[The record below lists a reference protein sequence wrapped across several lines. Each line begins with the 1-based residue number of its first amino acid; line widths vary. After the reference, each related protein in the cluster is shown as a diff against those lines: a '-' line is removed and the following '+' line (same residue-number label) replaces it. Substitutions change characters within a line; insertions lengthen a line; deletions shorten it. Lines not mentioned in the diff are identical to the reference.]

1 MRFVVVIFLAIPL
14 LACTPLQMATY
25 RSSSDSA
32 TTLETARAPTNYDSL
47 VLEWPTKNAR
57 LTRGFSPYRM
67 NHYGI
72 DLAKAKGEPI
82 YAAHDG
88 KVIYVGNK
96 FRGFGKLVILE
107 HPSGW
112 GTLYAH
118 NTQILVKEG
127 QWIGI
132 GKKIATMGRT
142 GNARGVH
149 LHFEL
154 RKNKK
159 AVDPLLHLPK
169 L

>member
-1 MRFVVVIFLAIPL
+1 MKPIFFSFIFSLSFI
-14 LACTPLQMATY
+14 ACTPLQMATF
-25 RSSSDSA
+25 RSPSE
-32 TTLETARAPTNYDSL
+32 TTPERIPTSYDSFIL
-47 VLEWPTKNAR
+47 DWPTKGAR
-57 LTRGFSPYRM
+57 MTRGFSPYRM

-82 YAAHDG
+82 FAAHDG

-96 FRGFGKLVILE
+96 YRGFGRLVILE
-107 HPSGW
+107 HPTGW

-118 NTQILVKEG
+118 NTQINVKEG
-127 QWIGI
+127 QWVNIGQ
-132 GKKIATMGRT
+132 KIATMGRT

-159 AVDPLLHLPK
+159 AVDPILYLPK